1 MSIEHTALVVIVEH
15 RNLVLV
21 VGGVEVDHPREV
33 LGADRRKVQIYLHT
47 AVDHITHIVIRTGI
61 TSREWNIYEAEHIGS
76 LATEV
81 LDATRDAVLEEF
93 KLDTRIEVAVGLP
106 GNIRI
111 THGVLHE
118 TYLAIEVAEIISIG
132 ISVVTD
138 GIITL
143 LTP

>member
-1 MSIEHTALVVIVEH
+1 MSIEHTALIVVVEH

-61 TSREWNIYEAEHIGS
+61 TAREWHIYEAEHIGG

-81 LDATRDAVLEEF
+81 LDATRDAALEEF
-93 KLDTRIEVAVGLP
+93 KLDTCIEVAVGLP

-118 TYLAIEVAEIISIG
+118 TYLAIEIAEIISIG

-138 GIITL
+138 SIITL
-143 LTP
+143 LAP

>member
-1 MSIEHTALVVIVEH
+1 MLNAKSILSLSIFIIFK
-15 RNLVLV
+15 L
-21 VGGVEVDHPREV
+21 
-33 LGADRRKVQIYLHT
+33 IYTVSTFSRTRH
-47 AVDHITHIVIRTGI
+47 HITHIVIRTGI

-118 TYLAIEVAEIISIG
+118 TYLAIEVAEIISI
-132 ISVVTD
+132 VYR
-138 GIITL
+138 
-143 LTP
+143 